1 MGSGKEGLVDLEAIH
16 KANDWLYHDQMV
28 RSSAEFSKR
37 MGHKVQAAMDSAACD
52 GPEYPG
58 DDVMVEAVASKV
70 RQWKEWK
77 GRGMDIVASSI
88 LDDIVSFV
96 GRLKELT

>member
-1 MGSGKEGLVDLEAIH
+1 MGSGKEGEVDLDAIH
-16 KANDWLYHDQMV
+16 KANGWLYHDEK
-28 RSSAEFSKR
+28 SE
-37 MGHKVQAAMDSAACD
+37 

-58 DDVMVEAVASKV
+58 DEVMIEAVTSKM

-77 GRGMDIVASSI
+77 NKGMDIVASSI

-96 GRLKELT
+96 ERLKELT

>member
-1 MGSGKEGLVDLEAIH
+1 MGIGKESVIDLGSIH
-16 KANDWLYHDQMV
+16 IAQDWLYHDEK
-28 RSSAEFSKR
+28 SE
-37 MGHKVQAAMDSAACD
+37 

-58 DDVMVEAVASKV
+58 DDVVIEAVTSKM

-77 GRGMDIVASSI
+77 DKGMDIVAHSI

-96 GRLKELT
+96 GKLKELT